1 MAKRSFRVT
10 LFCVAIVGL
19 VAAIGAPSLISMP
32 LLTTANTLPCSIHD
46 PVSYNLSADIK
57 ITESFNRLFLERQA
71 QANENG
77 GRTYTPVSLP
87 LFISRLRYLR
97 SQLYP
102 IRDVAT
108 DFLSTIERENSSS
121 AGPVVQLREILEATS
136 ATESQIRTTL
146 FRAFTFA
153 LNTDKLSFYLNE
165 AVFRELEYPK
175 SIHELITLAAKPG
188 PDAILYQ
195 GLINS
200 ILASEVENGVT
211 ASLSLRGF
219 EKLNRQRVLQD
230 LLFLG
235 DSCWRARAIAAD
247 IPATIMRQAVLPA
260 AYGLDGVTYSV
271 NSQPGGRSYKVR
283 YPGGFKFIPKL
294 AYTDSR
300 PGKTPTTS
308 DLQTRYAGEYEVSD
322 FAYGSFNNVTM
333 HLRGFYV
340 LSAAMNLIR
349 QYPAANFV
357 FKYNQNFFSSRGISD
372 LPGYFT
378 AQLSTNGLPTDK
390 LTFVVDQSLMDS
402 GEGLGYS
409 WTRDMWLNATSSE
422 TMLSVK
428 LSNTVLNGTDEI
440 TKVPVAMEGGAIFP
454 IGGYFFVNKQIWNQY
469 SDDPADTVEARADHY
484 WRLTGRRPIFLGQ
497 GLENFEP
504 VRGHV
509 DTYMI
514 FLPQRDGRVVIGLPD
529 FDWGSALYG
538 GLDEKSIRNA
548 LRDRFLTRQFALRVA
563 QDQRASINTT
573 DPSSS
578 GLPKFLSQQSFY
590 RAYGGM
596 KFAQFSETNDLYDM
610 EAAWLKSQGFEVFRY
625 PGISGALPA
634 NGFVEV
640 TKDKATFT
648 TSSFG
653 YPLMESEL
661 AKRLGEFGYSLFL
674 IPAVDGVSEGAGL
687 HCLTNENRLEGA
699 S

>member
-19 VAAIGAPSLISMP
+19 VAAIGFPSLIPMP
-32 LLTTANTLPCSIHD
+32 PLTAANTLPCSIHD

-57 ITESFNRLFLERQA
+57 ITESFNKLFLERQA

-77 GRTYTPVSLP
+77 GKAFTPFSLP
-87 LFISRLRYLR
+87 LFISRMRYLP

-108 DFLSTIERENSSS
+108 DFLSTVDRDNDSWADPIVR
-121 AGPVVQLREILEATS
+121 LRETLESAS
-136 ATESQIRTTL
+136 ATEFQIRTRL
-146 FRAFTFA
+146 FRALTFA
-153 LNTDKLSFYLNE
+153 LSTEKLSFYLNE
-165 AVFRELEYPK
+165 AGFRELEYPK
-175 SIHELITLAAKPG
+175 SIRNLITLAAKPG

-200 ILASEVENGVT
+200 ILASEVNNGAT
-211 ASLSLRGF
+211 ASLSPRGF

-235 DSCWRARAIAAD
+235 DSCWRARAIAAK
-247 IPATIMRQAVLPA
+247 IPTTILRQAVLPA

-271 NSQPGGRSYKVR
+271 NSQPGATSYKVR
-283 YPGGFKFIPKL
+283 YPDEFKFIPKL

-300 PGKTPTTS
+300 PGKTPTSS
-308 DLQTRYAGEYEVSD
+308 DLQNRFAGQYEVTD

-340 LSAAMNLIR
+340 LSVAMNLIR

-357 FKYNQNFFSSRGISD
+357 LKYNPNFFSSRGISD
-372 LPGYFT
+372 LPAYFM
-378 AQLSTNGLPTDK
+378 AQLSTNGLPTNK
-390 LTFVVDQSLMDS
+390 LTFVVDQSLLDS
-402 GEGLGYS
+402 GEGVGYS
-409 WTRDMWLNATSSE
+409 WTRDMWLNATSRE

-428 LSNTVLNGTDEI
+428 LSNTLLNGTDEI

-469 SDDPADTVEARADHY
+469 SDDPADTVEARADNY
-484 WRLTGRRPIFLGQ
+484 RRLTGRQPIFIGQ
-497 GLENFEP
+497 GLENYEP
-504 VRGHV
+504 VRSHV

-529 FDWGSALYG
+529 FDRGSALYG
-538 GLDEKSIRNA
+538 ALDEKSIRNA
-548 LRDRFLTRQFALRVA
+548 LRDRFLTAQFALRVA
-563 QDQRASINTT
+563 QDQRASIDTT
-573 DPSSS
+573 DPSAS
-578 GLPKFLSQQSFY
+578 GLPMFLSLPSFH
-590 RAYGGM
+590 RAYGLM
-596 KFAQFSETNDLYDM
+596 TFAQLSETNDLYDV

-640 TKDKATFT
+640 TQDKATFT

-674 IPAVDGVSEGAGL
+674 IPAVNGVSEGAGL
-687 HCLTNENRLEGA
+687 HCLTNENRL
-699 S
+699 